1 MKGKLFSRQ
10 KKKQT
15 IELNDG
21 IIIVLPDNTSTMKQ
35 KKAASKFFEIA
46 YHLNNQN

>member
-1 MKGKLFSRQ
+1 MKGKLFSS
-10 KKKQT
+10 KNKKQT

-21 IIIVLPDNTSTMKQ
+21 ITIVLPDNTSTMKQ

-46 YHLNNQN
+46 YHLNKQN